1 MALIILIDMAA
12 APFGVER
19 RIEEK
24 GEVFIL
30 SAPRYSRRW
39 FSVMKT
45 SQMVMCFRSCIV
57 LMAVAA
63 SLFLIT
69 GRASAAEQKLE
80 KLTIN
85 DVKDVISTVS
95 TEFYR
100 PVQQAQ
106 LLKEFAAGL
115 KETLKT
121 MGLDTAFGEVTLEG
135 STDRDFEKLNAAL
148 DKTGIGVKA
157 RSTVIFK
164 SISKMLQSLDEK
176 STKIEPYSIRY
187 RTLRE
192 MGYDKGGAGLFLDD
206 VPDSQGYYVVLDT
219 LPGFGPEQHGMQT
232 GDRIIMVDGDRAR
245 NRSYK
250 YMADVIRGPI
260 GTDVSITF
268 ERPCDKKIRTV
279 TIRRKWLAP
288 NFKAIDASVM
298 NTDVLYV
305 RIKYLGENVDQDL
318 HRILQSYEG
327 KGIKK
332 LIFDLRNNG
341 GTLEGGRDFAGS
353 FLPEGTILLSRFI
366 GKTGEVFR
374 SSAQS
379 LTPMPMVIILNQK
392 SAPPSGLFAGI
403 MQDYGKAVLVGSTP
417 EWKEG
422 VDSSHNLP
430 DGSTYSVTTGYYVL
444 PKGRVIMYEKG
455 VIPDIQVKSDPY
467 VKYPVQED
475 RQLQKALEILK
486 K

>member
-1 MALIILIDMAA
+1 
-12 APFGVER
+12 
-19 RIEEK
+19 
-24 GEVFIL
+24 
-30 SAPRYSRRW
+30 
-39 FSVMKT
+39 MKT
-45 SQMVMCFRSCIV
+45 SYIMPCFRTCIV
-57 LMAVAA
+57 FLAVLA

-69 GRASAAEQKLE
+69 HRASAAEEKLE
-80 KLTIN
+80 KLTMN
-85 DVKDVISTVS
+85 DVKDVISTVAA
-95 TEFYR
+95 EFYK

-115 KETLKT
+115 KDTLKT
-121 MGLDTAFGEVTLEG
+121 MGLDSAFGEVTLEG
-135 STDRDFEKLNAAL
+135 STDRDIEKLNAAL
-148 DKTGIGVKA
+148 EKTGLGAKA

-192 MGYDKGGAGLFLDD
+192 MGYDKGGAGLYLDD

-232 GDRIIMVDGDRAR
+232 GDRIIMVDGERAR

-250 YMADVIRGPI
+250 YMADAIRGPI

-268 ERPCDKKIRTV
+268 ERPSDKKIRTV
-279 TIRRKWLAP
+279 TIRRRWLAP

-298 NTDVLYV
+298 NGDVLYV

-366 GKTGEVFR
+366 GKNREVFR

-379 LTPMPMVIILNQK
+379 LTAAMPMVIILNQK

-403 MQDYGKAVLVGSTP
+403 MQDYGKAVVVGSTP

-422 VDSSHNLP
+422 IDTSHNLP
-430 DGSTYSVTTGYYVL
+430 DGSTYSVTSGYYVL

-467 VKYPVQED
+467 VKYPAQED
-475 RQLQKALEILK
+475 RQLKKALEILTK
-486 K
+486 

>member
-1 MALIILIDMAA
+1 
-12 APFGVER
+12 
-19 RIEEK
+19 
-24 GEVFIL
+24 
-30 SAPRYSRRW
+30 
-39 FSVMKT
+39 MKT
-45 SQMVMCFRSCIV
+45 SYIMPCFRTCIV
-57 LMAVAA
+57 FLAVLA

-69 GRASAAEQKLE
+69 ERTFAAEEKLE
-80 KLTIN
+80 KLTMN
-85 DVKDVISTVS
+85 DVKDVISTVAA
-95 TEFYR
+95 EFYK
-100 PVQQAQ
+100 PVQQAH

-115 KETLKT
+115 KDTLKT
-121 MGLDTAFGEVTLEG
+121 MGLDSAFGEVTLEG
-135 STDRDFEKLNAAL
+135 STDRDIEKLNAVL
-148 DKTGIGVKA
+148 EKTGLGAKA

-192 MGYDKGGAGLFLDD
+192 MGYDKGGAGLYLDD

-232 GDRIIMVDGDRAR
+232 GDRIIMVDGERAR

-250 YMADVIRGPI
+250 YMADAIRGPI

-268 ERPCDKKIRTV
+268 ERPGDKKIRTV
-279 TIRRKWLAP
+279 TIRRRWLAP

-298 NTDVLYV
+298 NGDVLYV

-366 GKTGEVFR
+366 GKNREVFR

-379 LTPMPMVIILNQK
+379 LTAAMPMVIILNQK

-403 MQDYGKAVLVGSTP
+403 MQDYGKAVVVGATP

-422 VDSSHNLP
+422 IDTSHNLP
-430 DGSTYSVTTGYYVL
+430 DGSTYSVTSGYYVL

-467 VKYPVQED
+467 VKYPAQED
-475 RQLQKALEILK
+475 RQLKKALEILTK
-486 K
+486 